1 MKKIDRMYVN
11 AFTKRRWRNVGD
23 FCNRERHPMFFPYRR
38 YRRGKNRCD
47 YCGAKIG
54 KIKCV
59 YESARDML
67 VRDVFSSNPMLDMLK
82 EKEGGVVCGGNVKMV
97 VM

>member
-59 YESARDML
+59 YEIKHLIRDF
-67 VRDVFSSNPMLDMLK
+67 DK
-82 EKEGGVVCGGNVKMV
+82 EEDAEQLATDIIKAEK
-97 VM
+97 